1 MDMDTCAVCGNEY
14 KQSLEGET
22 CVFGNFEYKIQ
33 TLSPNCAHC
42 GCQVSGHEM
51 ENAGFFSAVLV
62 APSGI
67 TSLAH
72 KGVFAN
78 PSQLQVERSVQW
90 LRESA

>member
-1 MDMDTCAVCGNEY
+1 MATCEVCGNEY
-14 KQSLEGET
+14 EQSFEREI
-22 CVFGNFEYKIQ
+22 CVFGNFKCNIQ

-42 GCQVSGHEM
+42 GCQVSGHDTES
-51 ENAGFFSAVLV
+51 AGFSSAVLV

-72 KGVFAN
+72 EAAFAS
-78 PSQLQVERSVQW
+78 PSQLQVERSIQW